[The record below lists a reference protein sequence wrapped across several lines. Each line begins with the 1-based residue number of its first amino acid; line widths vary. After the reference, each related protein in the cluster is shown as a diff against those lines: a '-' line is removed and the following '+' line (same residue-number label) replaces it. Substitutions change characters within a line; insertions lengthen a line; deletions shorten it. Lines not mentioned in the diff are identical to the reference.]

1 MPDEPTAARYYPAQ
15 NEHKRRVREARR
27 RGEAVELLRF
37 VQAAAGYAAGQL
49 GNGLGPEQAREAALE
64 IAAELELAAVSLRR
78 AVRLR
83 PAERRALAR
92 LLAARG
98 VPTRQIAAQ
107 VGVSDRSVRS
117 YVRGRGP
124 APALTTARQGARRGA
139 RPAAEGGR

>member
-1 MPDEPTAARYYPAQ
+1 VPDEPAAARYYPAQ

-49 GNGLGPEQAREAALE
+49 GNGLGPAQAREAALE
-64 IAAELELAAVSLRR
+64 LAAELELAAVSLRR

-98 VPTRQIAAQ
+98 VPTRQIAAR

-117 YVRGRGP
+117 YVRGR
-124 APALTTARQGARRGA
+124 
-139 RPAAEGGR
+139 